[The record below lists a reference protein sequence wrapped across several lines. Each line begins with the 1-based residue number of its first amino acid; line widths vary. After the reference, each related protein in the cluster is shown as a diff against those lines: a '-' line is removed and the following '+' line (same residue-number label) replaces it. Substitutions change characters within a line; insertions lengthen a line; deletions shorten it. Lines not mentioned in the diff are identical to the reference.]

1 MGVVLLKNKMKQIQ
15 QGHEAPRQIALHR
28 MIPNMMTLM
37 AMAAGLTAIQFGLN
51 MQWEKAIFA
60 ILLAAILD
68 TMDGATARL
77 LKATS
82 DFGAQ
87 LDSLCDFLSFGVA
100 PAIIMYAWVLEESGK
115 IGWVAMIFYASATAL
130 RLARFNI
137 ERKSG
142 AKWREKFFSGIPS
155 PAGAGLAL
163 LPVILW
169 MQYDEFFSQFNY
181 VSPLVGIWVMIV
193 ASLMISRVPTFSIKS
208 LLIPSRMSMPLLAA
222 TALLIAALVHIPW
235 PTLTFVG
242 LAYVASIPFSVP
254 GANRSVAGDWRPCTP
269 KFRSS
274 LTVSIKLRA

>member
-100 PAIIMYAWVLEESGK
+100 PAIIMYAWVLEEAGK

-242 LAYVASIPFSVP
+242 LAYVASIPFSVQYYRKLEKEH
-254 GANRSVAGDWRPCTP
+254 ADDVAEPVEALP
-269 KFRSS
+269 
-274 LTVSIKLRA
+274 IE

>member
-242 LAYVASIPFSVP
+242 LAYVASIPFSVRYYHKLEKEH
-254 GANRSVAGDWRPCTP
+254 ADDVAEPVEALP
-269 KFRSS
+269 
-274 LTVSIKLRA
+274 IE

>member
-1 MGVVLLKNKMKQIQ
+1 MGVVLLKNKMKQMQ
-15 QGHEAPRQIALHR
+15 PGQEAPRQIALHR

-37 AMAAGLTAIQFGLN
+37 AMAAGLTAIQFALN
-51 MQWEKAIFA
+51 LQWEKAIFA

-169 MQYDEFFSQFNY
+169 MQYDAKFFEQFKY

-242 LAYVASIPFSVP
+242 LAYVASIPFSVRYYRKLEKEH
-254 GANRSVAGDWRPCTP
+254 ANDPAEPVEALP
-269 KFRSS
+269 
-274 LTVSIKLRA
+274 IE